1 MHMLKDIL
9 GKLIDGG
16 KLGGWVRAGVAAG
29 LTMLVAKLSIKIPV
43 IAQIISPDT
52 IDYVA
57 VAAGTFVA
65 GLWQQHVKPAA

>member
-1 MHMLKDIL
+1 MLKTLL

-29 LTMLVAKLSIKIPV
+29 LTMLVAKLSIKIPA

-65 GLWQQHVKPAA
+65 GLWQQRVKPAA

>member
-43 IAQIISPDT
+43 IAQII
-52 IDYVA
+52 
-57 VAAGTFVA
+57 
-65 GLWQQHVKPAA
+65 